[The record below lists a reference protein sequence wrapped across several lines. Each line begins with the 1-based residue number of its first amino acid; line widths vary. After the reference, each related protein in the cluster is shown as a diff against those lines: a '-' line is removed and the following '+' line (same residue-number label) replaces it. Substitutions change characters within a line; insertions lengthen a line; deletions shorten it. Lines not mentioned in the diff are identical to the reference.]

1 MNYENRRLLNSENFF
16 IFKSRRSNKSLEY
29 FLDQIKIED
38 YILIKYTGNFRIINI
53 EEIYKYAGVLF
64 IKKDIFDEENFNLWQ
79 DWIKNNIPINF
90 LVKPYPDFDPNKKF
104 KEIL

>member
-1 MNYENRRLLNSENFF
+1 MNYINNRPINSEHFF
-16 IFKSRRSNKSLEY
+16 LFKSRGSNNSLEY

-64 IKKDIFDEENFNLWQ
+64 IKKDIFDEENFNLWLV
-79 DWIKNNIPINF
+79 WIKNNISIRF
-90 LVKPYPDFDPNKKF
+90 LDKPFPDFDPNKKF

>member
-1 MNYENRRLLNSENFF
+1 MNYENNRPINSKHFF
-16 IFKSRRSNKSLEY
+16 IQKMIGSNKSLEY
-29 FLDQIKIED
+29 YLDQIKIED
-38 YILIKYTGNFRIINI
+38 YILIKMTRNFRIINI

-79 DWIKNNIPINF
+79 NWIKNNIPINY
-90 LVKPYPDFDPNKKF
+90 LNKPFPDFDPNIKF